1 MTNFVIEKFILYSM
15 KIDKDLLNRFKLFGA
30 GFSVGVVILIFILNG
45 KKSRCNWFP
54 NERILNIIRQK
65 QIKYTPSIQ
74 ELLATKV
81 IDSMD
86 VNLFLLNGNVNFSKS
101 QVKNKPCRKYW
112 IDGKVK
118 EKKATLHVKIC
129 DSIAYIDKLVIN

>member
-1 MTNFVIEKFILYSM
+1 M
-15 KIDKDLLNRFKLFGA
+15 KIDRDLLHRFKLYGS
-30 GFSVGVVILIFILNG
+30 GFALGIVILIFFLNG

-65 QIKYTPSIQ
+65 NIEYTPSIHV
-74 ELLATKV
+74 LINTKV

-86 VNLFLLNGNVNFSKS
+86 INLFLLNGDIDFSKS

-112 IDGKVK
+112 IDGQVND
-118 EKKATLHVKIC
+118 KKATLHVKIC
-129 DSIAYIDKLVIN
+129 DSIAFIDRLEIY

>member
-1 MTNFVIEKFILYSM
+1 M
-15 KIDKDLLNRFKLFGA
+15 KIDRDLLHRFKLYGS
-30 GFSVGVVILIFILNG
+30 GFALGIVILIFFLNG

-65 QIKYTPSIQ
+65 NIEYTPSIN
-74 ELLATKV
+74 ELIKTKK
-81 IDSMD
+81 IDSTD
-86 VNLFLLNGNVNFSKS
+86 INLFLMNGNIDFSKS

-118 EKKATLHVKIC
+118 DKNATLHVKIC
-129 DSIAYIDKLVIN
+129 DSIAYMDKLDIY

>member
-1 MTNFVIEKFILYSM
+1 M
-15 KIDKDLLNRFKLFGA
+15 KLDRNLLHRFKLFGS
-30 GFSVGVVILIFILNG
+30 GFTLGIIILIFFLNQ

-65 QIKYTPSIQ
+65 NIEYTPIITN
-74 ELLATKV
+74 LIVNNK
-81 IDSMD
+81 IDSTD
-86 VNLFLLNGNVNFSKS
+86 INYFLLNGNIDFSKS

-118 EKKATLHVKIC
+118 NKKATLHVKIC
-129 DSIAYIDKLVIN
+129 DSIAYIETLDFLK